1 VNRYLEI
8 KMSEITPVRST
19 RLRHLRGGDESLI
32 DYQRRRE
39 LEAEERAERRLA
51 QLAEQTLAQN
61 VAGVRIRAWEKVHAL
76 RMPSDPDHPILLQIA
91 VATQLTLAD
100 IHDEQRVRG

>member
-1 VNRYLEI
+1 MVV
-8 KMSEITPVRST
+8 STPIPRT
-19 RLRHLRGGDESLI
+19 PPRHLRGSEESLI

-39 LEAEERAERRLA
+39 IEAEERAERRRI

-76 RMPSDPDHPILLQIA
+76 RMPSNPDHPILLQIA
-91 VATQLTLAD
+91 IATQLTLAD
-100 IHDEQRVRG
+100 VREEQRVRG